1 MNLYEGPLWQE
12 FFYQKPLSEFSRR
25 EVFQVISNEMALEHP
40 RPIEFNRALH
50 ELGRFGFIVSV
61 NTLDETACL

>member
-1 MNLYEGPLWQE
+1 MSLYEGPLWQE

-25 EVFQVISNEMALEHP
+25 EVFTVISSEMAREHP
-40 RPIEFNRALH
+40 RPTEFNRALH
-50 ELGRFGFIVSV
+50 ELGRLGIIVSV